1 MKKFAEYSGFNLSE
15 INKQMLEKWRKSNLF
30 EESLKVREGCPSF
43 VFFEGPPSANGMP
56 GIHHVMARTIKDIV
70 CRYKTMQ
77 GYKVNRKAGW
87 DTHGL
92 PVELGVE
99 KALGIT
105 KEDIGKKI
113 SVDDYNAACR
123 NEVLKYTKE
132 WETLTE
138 TMGYWVDMSDPYI
151 TYDNRYI
158 ETLWWLLKQI
168 YNKGLLYKGL
178 TIQPYSP
185 AAGTGLS
192 SHELNQPGCYR
203 DVKDTTVTALFEISE
218 PLEEMTGWGKPYFVA
233 WTTTPWTLPS
243 NTALCVGPKFEYA
256 CVRTFNPYTGE
267 PITVVMAK
275 DCIGHYFKPEGA
287 EASMEEYVAGAKV
300 LPYRIIT
307 TYTGE
312 QLVGMHY
319 NQLMP
324 WVKPTEKLDDNSP
337 SYVKDYAADNATDL
351 FEVGKDTFVVMQKAA
366 FRVIPGDY
374 VTTEDGTGIVHI
386 APTFGADD
394 AKVAKAAGIPSL
406 FMITVNGETRPMVD
420 FTGKYFLL
428 DDCAP
433 AFVERCVN
441 VDLYKKHEGDYV
453 KNAYDPQF
461 NPNGKYDEAAASKA
475 DDLNIN
481 ICIEMKQTG
490 EAFRIEKHTHNYPHC
505 WRTDKPVI
513 YYPLDSW
520 FIKTTAVKDR
530 LIELNETIKWKPA
543 STGSG
548 RFGKWLENLQDW
560 NLSRSRYWGT
570 PLPIWRTDDGKEEIC
585 IESVEQLYGEI
596 EKSVAAGIMSS
607 NPYKDRGFVPGEYS
621 KENYDKIDLHRPY
634 VDDVVLVSASGKPM
648 HRETDLIDVWFDSG
662 SMPYAQLHYP
672 FENKELLD
680 SGAAFPADF
689 IAEGVDQTRG
699 WFFTLHAIAGMVFDN
714 IAFKSVISNGLVLDK
729 NGDKMSKRL
738 GNAVDPF
745 TTIDKFGSDPLRWY
759 MIANSAPWD
768 NLKFNTDGVVEV
780 SRKLFS
786 TLYNTYSFFALYANV
801 DGFDPT
807 APEIPV
813 EKRPEI
819 DRWIISLLNTL
830 IKETAS
836 ALDDLE
842 PTRAARAINDFVI
855 DNLSNWYVRLN
866 RKRFWGGS
874 MDDDKLSAYQTLYTC
889 LLTISKLMAPIAPF
903 YSDMLYRDLTGE
915 SESSVHT
922 AEYPKADESY
932 IDKALENRMSIAQ
945 RVTSMVLALRRKIN
959 IKVRQPLTAIMVPA
973 IDEAQK
979 EALSQMSELILGE
992 VNVKE
997 LRIVGNDEGIL
1008 VKRVKPDF
1016 KKLGPKLGKQMKVAA
1031 AALQQLDTPAINKF
1045 EKDGFVEVALP
1056 DGNSA
1061 RIDLADVEIL
1071 SEDIPGWLV
1080 ANDGNLTVAL
1090 DVTVTPELRLEGIAR
1105 DIINRVQNIRKTR
1118 DYAITDRIS
1127 LVFEPN
1133 EALDDVVKDFGDY
1146 IARQV
1151 LAENVEIG
1159 VPESASEAE
1168 ILDIDG
1174 LEAKVHISL
1183 MK

>member
-1 MKKFAEYSGFNLSE
+1 MKKFNEYNAFNLSD
-15 INKQMLEKWRKSNLF
+15 INKNMLEQWRASDLF
-30 EESLKVREGCPSF
+30 RQSLKLREGCPSF
-43 VFFEGPPSANGMP
+43 VFYEGPPSANGMP

-70 CRYKTMQ
+70 CRYKTMKGFQ
-77 GYKVNRKAGW
+77 VKRKAGW

-113 SVDDYNAACR
+113 SVDDYNASCR
-123 NEVLKYTKE
+123 REVLKYTKE
-132 WETLTE
+132 WESLTE
-138 TMGYWVDMSDPYI
+138 KMGYWVDTTDPYI
-151 TYDNRYI
+151 TFDNRYI
-158 ETLWWLLKQI
+158 ETLWWLLRQI
-168 YNKGLLYKGL
+168 YDKGLLYKGL

-203 DVKDTTVTALFEISE
+203 DVKDTTVTALFEIDE
-218 PLEEMTGWGKPYFVA
+218 PLTEMTGWGTPYFIA

-243 NTALCVGPKFEYA
+243 NTALCVGPKFEYV
-256 CVRTFNPYTGE
+256 CVRTFNPYTAA
-267 PITVVMAK
+267 PITVILAK
-275 DCIGHYFKPEGA
+275 DTLLHYFKPEGA
-287 EASMEEYVAGAKV
+287 EAPMEDYTAGAKI
-300 LPYRIIT
+300 LPYRIVAS
-307 TYTGE
+307 YTGQ
-312 QLVGMHY
+312 QLVGMKYH
-319 NQLMP
+319 QLMP
-324 WVKPTEKLDDNSP
+324 WVKPVERVDDNAP
-337 SYVKDYAADNATDL
+337 QFVKL
-351 FEVGKDTFVVMQKAA
+351 FAEANPDKIFTVGKDSFAIMESEA

-374 VTTEDGTGIVHI
+374 VTTDDGSGIVHI

-394 AKVAKAAGIPSL
+394 AKVAKLAGIPSL
-406 FMITVNGETRPMVD
+406 FMITANGETRPMVD
-420 FTGKYFLL
+420 FTGKYYLL
-428 DDCAP
+428 DECAP
-433 AFVERCVN
+433 AFVDRCVN
-441 VDLYKKHEGDYV
+441 VDLYRRHEGDFV
-453 KNAYDPQF
+453 KNAYDPRF
-461 NPNGKYDEAAASKA
+461 NPGGKYDAEAAAKA
-475 DDLNIN
+475 EDLNIV
-481 ICIEMKQTG
+481 ICIEMKQAG
-490 EAFRIEKHTHNYPHC
+490 QAFRIEKQTHNYPHC

-570 PLPIWRTDDGKEEIC
+570 PLPIWRSEDGKEEIC
-585 IESVEQLYGEI
+585 IDSVQSLYDEI
-596 EKSVAAGIMSS
+596 EKAVAAGFMKS
-607 NPYKDRGFVPGEYS
+607 NPYKDRGFVPGDYS
-621 KENYDKIDLHRPY
+621 KDNYNKIDLHRPY
-634 VDDVVLVSASGKPM
+634 VDDIILVSPTGRPM
-648 HRETDLIDVWFDSG
+648 RRETDLIDVWFDSG
-662 SMPYAQLHYP
+662 SMPYAQIHYP

-680 SGAAFPADF
+680 SGAAYPADF

-699 WFFTLHAIAGMVFDN
+699 WFFTLHAIAGMVFDS

-745 TTIDKFGSDPLRWY
+745 ATIEKFGSDPLRWY

-768 NLKFNTDGVVEV
+768 NLKFNPDGVTEV

-801 DGFDPT
+801 DGFNPD
-807 APEIPV
+807 AAMIPV
-813 EKRPEI
+813 SSRPEI

-830 IKETAS
+830 VKES
-836 ALDDLE
+836 QEALDDLE

-866 RKRFWGGS
+866 RKRFWGGT
-874 MDDDKLSAYQTLYTC
+874 MDNDKLSAYQTLYTC
-889 LLTISKLMAPIAPF
+889 LLTVARLMAPIAPF
-903 YSDMLYRDLTGE
+903 YSDMLYRDLTGD
-915 SESSVHT
+915 SEASVHL
-922 AEYPKADESY
+922 ADYPEPVDAD
-932 IDKALENRMSIAQ
+932 INPALEERMAIAQ

-973 IDEAQK
+973 VDDAQRH
-979 EALSQMSELILGE
+979 ALEQMRDLILGE

-1008 VKRVKPDF
+1008 VKKVKPDF
-1016 KKLGPKLGKQMKVAA
+1016 KKLGPKLGKQMKAA
-1031 AALQQLDTPAINKF
+1031 AAILQNLDNKQISTF
-1045 EKDGFVEVALP
+1045 EKDGFFSISLP
-1056 DGNSA
+1056 DGTDA
-1061 RIDLADVEIL
+1061 RIELGDVEIL

-1090 DVTVTPELRLEGIAR
+1090 DVTLTPELKLEGIAR
-1105 DIINRVQNIRKTR
+1105 DIINRIQNIRKSR
-1118 DYAITDRIS
+1118 DYDITDRIR
-1127 LVFEPN
+1127 LTFEPN
-1133 EALDDVVKDFGDY
+1133 AEIDQAISVFGDY

-1151 LAENVEIG
+1151 LAESVD
-1159 VPESASEAE
+1159 SAPLADSAE
-1168 ILDIDG
+1168 IELLDIDG
-1174 LEAKVHISL
+1174 IEARVLITLNK
-1183 MK
+1183 